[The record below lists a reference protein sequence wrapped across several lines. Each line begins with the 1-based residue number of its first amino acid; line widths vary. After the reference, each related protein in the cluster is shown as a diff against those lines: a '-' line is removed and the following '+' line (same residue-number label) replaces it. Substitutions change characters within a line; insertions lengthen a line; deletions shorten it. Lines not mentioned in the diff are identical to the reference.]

1 MTRNPVA
8 RQQSRRIKAFAH
20 RGYSPSG
27 AENTL
32 AAFGA
37 AVLHGFRHVETD
49 VRTTADGVLVVFHD
63 EHVDP
68 LTDGFG
74 RVSELTYE
82 QLSTLRVAKQ
92 GRIPTFGELLAEFPD
107 LNINVD
113 LKDDAAVP
121 LMAELLAE
129 HRAHDRVVVASFS
142 DARRRRFTKYLARRG
157 MPKVRVTGGAG
168 LIAAFTLLGLVS
180 VGAFQPWK
188 VLLPQLRALHAVQVP
203 VRQGPIPVITR
214 GFVRRAHAAGLEVH
228 AWVVNDP
235 KRMHQLLDRGVDAI
249 MTDDA
254 EALTRVYLARGI
266 WPPAPR

>member
-1 MTRNPVA
+1 MTGQKA
-8 RQQSRRIKAFAH
+8 TQKIKAYAH

-63 EHVDP
+63 EHVDR
-68 LTDGFG
+68 LTEGFG

-82 QLSTLRVAKQ
+82 QIATLRVAKQ
-92 GRIPTFGELLAEFPD
+92 GKIPTFGELLAEFDD

-121 LMAELLAE
+121 LVAEALAE
-129 HRAHDRVVVASFS
+129 HQAHHRVVVASFS
-142 DARRRRFTKYLARRG
+142 DQRRRRFTRYVAQRG
-157 MPKVRVTGGAG
+157 MPAVRVTGGAS
-168 LIAAFTLLGLVS
+168 LIAAFTALGWIS
-180 VGAFQPWK
+180 AGPFQPWK
-188 VLLPQLRALHAVQVP
+188 LLLPQLRRLHALQVP
-203 VRQGPIPVITR
+203 VRQGPLPVITR

-228 AWVVNDP
+228 AWVINDP
-235 KRMHQLLDRGVDAI
+235 RRMHQLLDRGVDAI

-254 EALTRVYLARGI
+254 ETLTRVYLARGI
-266 WPPAPR
+266 WPPATR